1 LLQRATEQLPEVS
14 EYWLALAIQY
24 RRCKKTEA
32 AAQAALNAYL
42 GNWAFGVPDN
52 KVIHLLSQA
61 ADVPNF
67 QDDPVIQCIKEQG
80 LDLSFGGTKENN
92 NYPLMQMCVD
102 TYFAQRKPLQAL
114 TLLHNYAWI
123 MSSETTAFQ
132 ERYDFNIDEWRAKF
146 RQLCL
151 EYFGDSRTQFT

>member
-1 LLQRATEQLPEVS
+1 STCKISGCLS
-14 EYWLALAIQY
+14 Y
-24 RRCKKTEA
+24 RI
-32 AAQAALNAYL
+32 LDS
-42 GNWAFGVPDN
+42 GPDGTQTT
-52 KVIHLLSQA
+52 LT
-61 ADVPNF
+61 
-67 QDDPVIQCIKEQG
+67 DPVIQCIKEQG

>member
-1 LLQRATEQLPEVS
+1 MMMIPMKMASASKIKTLQQISSVLLGNVFQREGLMTHCHCYSEQQNNCLKSANIGQHWQSSIADV
-14 EYWLALAIQY
+14 
-24 RRCKKTEA
+24 KTEA

-67 QDDPVIQCIKEQG
+67 RDDPVIQCIKEQG

-114 TLLHNYAWI
+114 TLLHNYA
-123 MSSETTAFQ
+123 
-132 ERYDFNIDEWRAKF
+132 R
-146 RQLCL
+146 
-151 EYFGDSRTQFT
+151 

>member
-1 LLQRATEQLPEVS
+1 KTPSYTKSVS
-14 EYWLALAIQY
+14 WQ
-24 RRCKKTEA
+24 
-32 AAQAALNAYL
+32 
-42 GNWAFGVPDN
+42 
-52 KVIHLLSQA
+52 HH
-61 ADVPNF
+61 
-67 QDDPVIQCIKEQG
+67 
-80 LDLSFGGTKENN
+80 
-92 NYPLMQMCVD
+92 
-102 TYFAQRKPLQAL
+102 L

>member
-1 LLQRATEQLPEVS
+1 MMSL
-14 EYWLALAIQY
+14 WDALRMNMMISYQELV
-24 RRCKKTEA
+24 RT
-32 AAQAALNAYL
+32 
-42 GNWAFGVPDN
+42 F
-52 KVIHLLSQA
+52 
-61 ADVPNF
+61 
-67 QDDPVIQCIKEQG
+67 
-80 LDLSFGGTKENN
+80 LSFGGTKENN

>member
-1 LLQRATEQLPEVS
+1 
-14 EYWLALAIQY
+14 
-24 RRCKKTEA
+24 
-32 AAQAALNAYL
+32 
-42 GNWAFGVPDN
+42 
-52 KVIHLLSQA
+52 
-61 ADVPNF
+61 
-67 QDDPVIQCIKEQG
+67 
-80 LDLSFGGTKENN
+80 
-92 NYPLMQMCVD
+92 MCVD